1 MVRREEKTERKV
13 SIVSSFFFKAQTK
26 RRVASL
32 KESIFLEID
41 NMQINRILLLLK
53 FSGPGTSH
61 VWKTFPFYSQFKHEE
76 MVKTGSFVI

>member
-41 NMQINRILLLLK
+41 NMQINSHCWVPLK
-53 FSGPGTSH
+53 LIYKISRRRESAHGACLADPCVVFH
-61 VWKTFPFYSQFKHEE
+61 
-76 MVKTGSFVI
+76 